1 MRLSTEAAA
10 LQLPRSRAW
19 RSSHAPGYHSG
30 GGRSRPQSESTQRQI
45 TRVAKRSVGI
55 RGRSI
60 VAMLLGTFVV
70 VTLTVVWR
78 RSIGISES
86 RTIQQ
91 LDRRRSEL
99 TGERARLES
108 ELRDLTSRQRLGPVV
123 EQRLGMHVPA
133 GRQVVILSRQ
143 AKRVAP

>member
-1 MRLSTEAAA
+1 
-10 LQLPRSRAW
+10 
-19 RSSHAPGYHSG
+19 
-30 GGRSRPQSESTQRQI
+30 
-45 TRVAKRSVGI
+45 
-55 RGRSI
+55 
-60 VAMLLGTFVV
+60 MLLGTFVV